1 MNNMILSSFPN
12 PKLKICTIG
21 SGSKIYD
28 MLIVVFI
35 ILKPIVTVMGRT
47 QYSLI
52 QAYYIIMLTSIAV
65 VIAITLRKKMYYFF
79 IGGFLK
85 KSLYVVFLVL
95 VIFNIISRELKNSIS
110 ESEFSC
116 YIIMWVLIGVA

>member
-1 MNNMILSSFPN
+1 
-12 PKLKICTIG
+12 
-21 SGSKIYD
+21 

-85 KSLYVVFLVL
+85 KSLYVIFLVL